1 MDALICMLGNGSAP
15 LFPDLAS
22 VHRLMATQ
30 RDFTSFSNSL
40 GSWSFIRLIVY
51 TYFFSPRSSSSSSL
65 PLLDP
70 STLTPREVKWDK
82 YTYTLSCHVPQHPT
96 LSSFLILTVFQWALL
111 SFSPQFHGCFK
122 TRPTETWFLSVL
134 IPMDCL
140 EVQNNRVAGSH
151 CPSFILG
158 KAVFSQSQ
166 QSSWHYGGSA
176 QPCGNKLIQTHLH
189 LNKTERERW
198 REREQEVS
206 PRPIWYA
213 CPLLQMNPVWLK
225 PHCVS
230 SPPSFQ
236 LPCFFQDLLNHF
248 SANPSFP
255 LVYTHHC
262 GCMLLWKLFRLTF
275 FFYCKCG
282 WLIVDQACCS
292 LVGRQRACLMQIRCL
307 PYAWL
312 LLAAIENTAQ
322 MLQFELRPCINSTN
336 LCRRLLCIW
345 LKDLFKKF

>member
-1 MDALICMLGNGSAP
+1 MIFICFHTHGLPGSAKQQDGWIP
-15 LFPDLAS
+15 PPF
-22 VHRLMATQ
+22 
-30 RDFTSFSNSL
+30 FY
-40 GSWSFIRLIVY
+40 SWKSR
-51 TYFFSPRSSSSSSL
+51 
-65 PLLDP
+65 
-70 STLTPREVKWDK
+70 
-82 YTYTLSCHVPQHPT
+82 
-96 LSSFLILTVFQWALL
+96 
-111 SFSPQFHGCFK
+111 
-122 TRPTETWFLSVL
+122 FLSITTIL
-134 IPMDCL
+134 LTLRWLRTALWRRADPNSFAP
-140 EVQNNRVAGSH
+140 EQN
-151 CPSFILG
+151 
-158 KAVFSQSQ
+158 
-166 QSSWHYGGSA
+166 
-176 QPCGNKLIQTHLH
+176 
-189 LNKTERERW
+189 RE

-236 LPCFFQDLLNHF
+236 LPCFFPDLLNHF

-275 FFYCKCG
+275 FFYYCKCG

-292 LVGRQRACLMQIRCL
+292 LVGRQRACHMQIRCL

-336 LCRRLLCIW
+336 LCRRLICIW
-345 LKDLFKKF
+345 LKQLKKF